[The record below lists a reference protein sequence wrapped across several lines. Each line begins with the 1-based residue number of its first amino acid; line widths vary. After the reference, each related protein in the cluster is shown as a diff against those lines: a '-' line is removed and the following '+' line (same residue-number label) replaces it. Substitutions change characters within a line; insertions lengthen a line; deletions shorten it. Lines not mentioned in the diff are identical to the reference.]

1 MPAHSAHL
9 ESGQG
14 GRFGSWP
21 IAPRVRGRARAGRRG
36 YFAGSDGKKIFP
48 WPSLPPKNS
57 IPCHFFFSFSRLL
70 RGEKS
75 SSWLQLFDADCE
87 ITRHFSSRPHAE
99 ELKRAPARVPLKK
112 QRRAF
117 FSVVEVAR
125 PLARSRASLLSP
137 LSLFLF
143 LRAISLS
150 FLIFFLSRAKGIRS
164 HLVLTAIESSIQQ
177 KKNSGSE
184 CPSLGRRGASPGSRS
199 RRARPRPRARDQQ
212 RLRLYYAHLVVVCRG
227 APVGPT
233 GARE

>member
-1 MPAHSAHL
+1 MCPHTAPISKAGKAAASA
-9 ESGQG
+9 
-14 GRFGSWP
+14 
-21 IAPRVRGRARAGRRG
+21 AGRLLRAFEAELAPVVEAISQG
-36 YFAGSDGKKIFP
+36 AMVRRFFHGL
-48 WPSLPPKNS
+48 PSRRETRLMP
-57 IPCHFFFSFSRLL
+57 FFFSFSRLL